1 MLQAGDPMDL
11 PPMDGVAVMG
21 VEGTPTKAF
30 YDGEAIP
37 DLYFYFDS
45 TNRVIHLTYMDID
58 VNNAFKITW
67 E

>member
-11 PPMDGVAVMG
+11 PPMDGVVVMG

-30 YDGEAIP
+30 YNGEAIP
-37 DLYFYFDS
+37 HFYFDP
-45 TNRVIHLTYMDID
+45 TNRAIHLTYMDID